1 MLLET
6 SWLLSVT
13 TTIGRRQTREE
24 GGPSML
30 QETSWLFFGDLDKKA
45 GTRLGLDN
53 QDFINAR
60 EE

>member
-1 MLLET
+1 
-6 SWLLSVT
+6 
-13 TTIGRRQTREE
+13 
-24 GGPSML
+24 ML